1 VSSCSSSSTT
11 ASLGEPYSSTSSE
24 TCASSLPKGLCS
36 TVSGFGLNMLFDDRA
51 VDMLFLGD
59 DILEILFLGEDILDI
74 ERFRARYSADFL
86 VCERALCGIFGASSS
101 DVGEPK

>member
-1 VSSCSSSSTT
+1 
-11 ASLGEPYSSTSSE
+11 
-24 TCASSLPKGLCS
+24 
-36 TVSGFGLNMLFDDRA
+36 MLFDDRA

>member
-1 VSSCSSSSTT
+1 
-11 ASLGEPYSSTSSE
+11 
-24 TCASSLPKGLCS
+24 
-36 TVSGFGLNMLFDDRA
+36 MLIEDR
-51 VDMLFLGD
+51 VVEILFFGD
-59 DILEILFLGEDILDI
+59 DILEILFLGDAIREI